1 MKKWTTVLCVLLVVM
16 LLASTAMA
24 QDGKPKGKQISWLE
38 WFVTGTEWVAWVLMV
53 LSFVS
58 TALIIQMFMQIRR
71 PLIMP
76 PHVELQVKQ
85 MLEAKQFRELLA
97 FTQGDPSLLSIIMN
111 RALRE
116 APNGYGAMEHEM
128 ETALQEQSTKL
139 NLKPE
144 ILSILGNTGP
154 LIGLLGTVLGIIKAF
169 AEIVKVGSIPNPGDL
184 AGSIGMALV
193 ATFWG
198 LTVAIPSLVVYS
210 IIKNRIELYTN
221 EAVCI
226 GRECLAGL
234 RLGPKAR
241 SKSRDGVE
249 AEANVSA

>member
-1 MKKWTTVLCVLLVVM
+1 MKKWTRVLCVVAVVM
-16 LLASTAMA
+16 LMASVAMGEEA
-24 QDGKPKGKQISWLE
+24 AKKGKQISWLG
-38 WFVTGTEWVAWVLMV
+38 WFVTETEWVAWVLMI

-58 TALIIQMFMQIRR
+58 TALVIQMFMQIRR

-76 PHVELQVKQ
+76 PHIELQVKQ

-97 FTQGDPSLLSIIMN
+97 FTQSEGSLLSSIMN

-128 ETALQEQSTKL
+128 ETALQEQTTRL

-198 LTVAIPSLVVYS
+198 LVVAIPSLVVYS
-210 IIKNRIELYTN
+210 IIKNRIELYAN
-221 EAVCI
+221 EAICI

-241 SKSRDGVE
+241 AKSRDGVE
-249 AEANVSA
+249 AEVSA